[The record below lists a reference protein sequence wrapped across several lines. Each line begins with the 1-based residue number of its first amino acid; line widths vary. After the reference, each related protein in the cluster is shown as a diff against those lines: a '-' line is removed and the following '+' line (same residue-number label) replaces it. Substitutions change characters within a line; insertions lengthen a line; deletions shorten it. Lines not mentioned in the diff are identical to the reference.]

1 MRLLTFLADGERRLG
16 ALVGD
21 QVVDLAAAQAARTDG
36 SGAIADMRALIA
48 AGPDVWARLAS
59 DLAAADLSPFS
70 RPLAETKLAAPV
82 LPSKICAIGLNY
94 LDHVLE
100 GGRPIPKSPVLFA
113 KLPVHQ

>member
-1 MRLLTFLADGERRLG
+1 MRLLTFLVDGERRLG

-21 QVVDLAAAQAARTDG
+21 RVVDLAAAQAARAG
-36 SGAIADMRALIA
+36 GAARCPYMRALIA

-59 DLAAADLSPFS
+59 NLASTDLSPFS

-113 KLPVHQ
+113 KLPSR